1 MILYRQYP
9 LVFTDEYWNGA
20 NESST
25 DDVMEI
31 ETIIVMDGMIVPG
44 INFTTN
50 DTP

>member
-9 LVFTDEYWNGA
+9 LVSPDEYWNGA

-31 ETIIVMDGMIVPG
+31 ETIIVMDEIPVNG
-44 INFTTN
+44 INFITN